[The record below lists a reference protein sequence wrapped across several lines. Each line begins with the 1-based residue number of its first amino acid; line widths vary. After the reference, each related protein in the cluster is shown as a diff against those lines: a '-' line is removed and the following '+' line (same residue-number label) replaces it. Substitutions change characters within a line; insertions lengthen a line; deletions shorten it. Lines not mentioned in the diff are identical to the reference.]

1 MSIIKI
7 IENKGDL
14 TTSSSNGKITIN
26 QTTGEIAI
34 RKGVHK
40 IVKIDDE
47 GFTYFDQN
55 SVKRISMGQDN
66 AGLQQIVVYG
76 ANGTPLIL
84 VGQDPKDGTPVIA
97 VSDGNKDV
105 LTELKNG

>member
-55 SVKRISMGQDN
+55 SVERISMGQDSD
-66 AGLQQIVVYG
+66 GLQQIVVYSATG
-76 ANGTPLIL
+76 IPLIL

-97 VSDGNKDV
+97 VSDNGANV